1 MYKNYYKKLIIKNVI
16 IIALILLFAV
26 FATYKIYYKFRKER
40 TVDYN
45 SSSLEITFHEKSG
58 DQVSLTKVIP
68 VTDAV
73 GLSSKS
79 YTFTVKNNLTIPV
92 NYKIKLVEDVEA
104 ITDDNCGE
112 KQIPKE
118 VIKVSLKDGKN
129 NKIYGLNTL
138 EDNTLKT
145 TKIKALGEKD
155 YTVRIWTNNDATAS
169 EDLHYHGKIQIVEEN
184 SDIAKAK

>member
-1 MYKNYYKKLIIKNVI
+1 MYKNYKKVIMKNI
-16 IIALILLFAV
+16 IIFALILLFAV
-26 FATYKIYYKFRKER
+26 LATYKIYYKFRKER

-45 SSSLEITFHEKSG
+45 SPSLEITFHEKSG

-68 VTDAV
+68 VTDSV

-79 YTFTVKNNLTIPV
+79 YTFTIKNNLTIPV
-92 NYKIKLVEDVEA
+92 NYKIKLVDDVEA
-104 ITDDNCGE
+104 INTDGCGDRG
-112 KQIPKE
+112 IPKE

-129 NKIYGLNTL
+129 NKIYDLNSL
-138 EDNTLKT
+138 EDSTLKA

-155 YTVRIWTNNDATAS
+155 YTVRIWTNNEADAD
-169 EDLHYHGKIQIVEEN
+169 ENLHYHGKIQIVEEN